1 MNTFSQK
8 LDDLL
13 DNSQNQIWKRQ
24 EKAFDE
30 IVQSRSNLIVLY
42 GSGRFGRK
50 ILALLRLHST
60 NVIAFVDNNS
70 SLWGSLVDGVT
81 VFSPKEACNK
91 FGKKALFIIT
101 VASPGH
107 SFIMTR
113 NKLIELGCDRIVSSL
128 PLLWKYAPEI
138 LPYYS
143 YETPLYFSRCSRII
157 KKAFKLLA
165 DDKSQE
171 IFIEHIRFRMTGSF
185 DNLPTPDI
193 EKQYF
198 PSFINLRFD
207 EVFVDCG
214 AYDGDTIRGLLERTV
229 SPTIFGYEP
238 DPQNYQK
245 LEAYVGALPIK
256 QRKKIHIYQ
265 NSLGSKTRKIRFAS
279 SGTAAAAASATGDK
293 IVNEI
298 TLDSQIF
305 NPSPTFLKMDIE
317 GGEGAALQGAK
328 KMIRSGKPKVAVCVY
343 HRPDDLWRLPLQ
355 LIEMNRNYKFFLRSY
370 DYDGWE
376 TVLYAIDSFI
386 PRNKHNKET

>member
-1 MNTFSQK
+1 MNTLSKK
-8 LDDLL
+8 LNDLL
-13 DNSQNQIWKRQ
+13 DNSENQILKRQ

-30 IVQSRSNLIVLY
+30 IAQSRNNSIVLY

-60 NVIAFVDNNS
+60 KVIAFVDNNS
-70 SLWGSLVDGVT
+70 LLWGSFVDGLS
-81 VFSPKEACNK
+81 VFSPIEACHK
-91 FGKKALFIIT
+91 FGRNSLFIIT

-113 NKLIELGCDRIVSSL
+113 NKLIELGCDRIISSL

-143 YETPLYFSRCSRII
+143 YETPLYFSRCSPII
-157 KKAFKLLA
+157 KKALKLFA

-171 IFIEHIRFRMTGSF
+171 IFIEHIRYRMTGRF
-185 DNLPTPDI
+185 DNLPSPDP

-198 PSFINLRFD
+198 PSFINLRSD

-214 AYDGDTIRGLLERTV
+214 AFDGDTIRGLLERTV

-238 DPQNYQK
+238 DPKNFQE

-265 NSLGSKTRKIRFAS
+265 NSLGSKTRKIRFAA
-279 SGTAAAAASATGDK
+279 SGTAGAAASDTGDK

-298 TLDSQIF
+298 TLDSQLF
-305 NPSPTFLKMDIE
+305 NPSPTFIKMDIE

-328 KMIRSGKPKVAVCVY
+328 KLIRACKPTVAVCAY

-355 LIEMNRNYKFFLRSY
+355 LIEMNRNYRFFLRSY

-376 TVLYAIDSFI
+376 TVLYAVDKSI
-386 PRNKHNKET
+386 PKNN